1 MKETVRPAKAVD
13 AKKKF
18 SPTRSDKNIHGLR
31 NKPDRQLSSL
41 GDVIGNIRRDGG
53 MPSVENI
60 AAQLSSMH
68 SAQRTPALLA
78 LQQTHGNR
86 YVQRVVSGIQAKLE
100 VGQPMDKYEQEADR
114 VADAVMKM
122 PEPQVQRQTEQEE
135 DEEEKLQTKT
145 IAEQITP
152 LVQKQIGPD
161 EGREDPIQTERASGR
176 TPQVGHSLEAQ
187 IHHLRGGG
195 QPLSAP
201 TCAFFEP
208 RFSYDFSQVRVHTDS
223 KSVEAAGSV
232 NAKAFTIGKDVVF
245 GAGDYSPETLGGRQL
260 LAHEL
265 THVIQQQ
272 AGPLRIQRVT
282 DSVVECNRNGAPA
295 CLLHLHGNETDALNV
310 AERLYCTHC
319 LNLVHINNPR
329 RRFVHVDVTASG
341 NTFTCCADPNRIFSD
356 SAINSDWDGWN
367 DGNFPGHYG
376 VPANMCRDPLC
387 LQHRTE
393 AIAAV
398 IAYRNDSLLPAIN
411 RCREG
416 VGTVSE
422 INTGTSVT
430 GRPVIAFH
438 NNTPGGITP
447 GGPLSIHS
455 YSPGSPGSPGGSEHR
470 VNRATAVLARPP
482 DQRLLQTAFGQ
493 LCQDHGHSDPP
504 NPGCPCTG
512 NLTNLRN
519 PHIQTLRIS
528 DDFILVTNPYDFV
541 AFVRLG
547 RNVVLQASTPAT
559 LTAPAAP
566 RDDGSLS
573 VLLRRGRYI
582 NVEARTGRR
591 NEQEIMGREAL
602 DTALSLRGGLPCR
615 STPTGT
621 GCPACPPPTPSSP
634 SSSTPGGVTTPSSS
648 ITPTPAPEQV
658 QPSMQSVPE
667 VRSQT
672 SDTRVQR
679 DTHPSNAQTEAL
691 RGQYSLNQFTP
702 TTGQDWA
709 EPIRPGFA
717 YNQLIQRRILIGSG
731 TNPPEMD
738 VSGRNSFIQSVR
750 GGTLAAGS
758 QAHRELLISQP
769 QLTERALQD
778 MATASADHLFANNT
792 ELVAE
797 LANRV
802 MPLYLLGQFTP
813 TAGQDWVRVT
823 RTSGRHSHLRR
834 EVADAFGRMQQA
846 ARGAGHHLTLV
857 SATRTFDDQ
866 LRIWNL
872 KMQFDR
878 SRGRF
883 GAFEPTIAPVSTT
896 CASILTPADRSLDEW
911 NTANANHRRCWMALT
926 EGERALEVLKTS
938 SAPGTSRHHWG
949 TDIDLNSVDPQAW
962 ERSPLSGTYTWLTA
976 NAATYGFHQPYTP
989 RQQRGNRGYF
999 EEKWHWS
1006 YTAIAQPLLSEYRRL
1021 LFNPAEFQRGL
1032 QGRNVE
1038 AESFIVSHYQ
1048 EYVGSVAQPS
1058 LLPVTRKDNRA
1069 NADNGDASQIEHRP
1083 NQTSP
1088 VTSNLETGI
1097 NSLKGGGQ
1105 PLSESVRAY
1114 FEPRFGQSFD
1124 QVRLHA
1130 DSHAAEYADALG
1142 ARAFTLG
1149 RDVFFGAGQF
1159 TPENAT
1165 GRQLLAHE
1173 LTHVIQQRHT
1183 GLQIQRHEG
1192 DHSTITSAIDKYR
1205 HTFNHAGISQSTWE
1219 SGFGSANFLGVH
1231 ISGGIHRELAI
1242 RLTNAETFLR
1252 TRYPGLSDSDIATRI
1267 GLRYIE
1273 GRRRPGFAT
1282 GTRRISFH
1290 AFGLAIDVNKRE
1302 NIYIAH
1308 SENEAEIIERA
1319 TRLILGRPI
1328 NIRMDTSGMSVL
1340 ELRNIYQEASDA
1352 LLTYF
1357 RLLGVRHSSAMWLQV
1372 RGQLTDEDA
1381 VERLWDQIS
1390 DDREVLMRQNRG
1402 WDPLER
1408 GFIDLT
1414 EDLVVALT
1422 DSSGGGLHWLGQG
1435 RGGKDLMH
1443 FDWRFGRIRHGHRI

>member
-1 MKETVRPAKAVD
+1 MKETVTLAKDVD
-13 AKKKF
+13 AKKDF
-18 SPTRSDKNIHGLR
+18 SSTRSDKNVHRARNEPEMQLGSLR
-31 NKPDRQLSSL
+31 
-41 GDVIGNIRRDGG
+41 GVIGNIRSNGG
-53 MPSVENI
+53 KPSVESI
-60 AAQLSSMH
+60 ATQLSDM
-68 SAQRTPALLA
+68 SAGRHAPVLLA

-86 YVQRVVSGIQAKLE
+86 YVQRVVTGIQAKLK
-100 VGQPMDKYEQEADR
+100 VGQLGDVYEQEADR
-114 VADAVMKM
+114 VANEVMRM
-122 PEPQVQRQTEQEE
+122 PEPEVQRQVEP
-135 DEEEKLQTKT
+135 EEEEIIQPKPL
-145 IAEQITP
+145 AEEITP
-152 LVQKQIGPD
+152 LVQRQIGPD
-161 EGREDPIQTERASGR
+161 EGREEPIQTERASGR

-187 IHHLRGGG
+187 IHHLRGDD
-195 QPLSAP
+195 QPLPAP
-201 TCAFFEP
+201 TRAFFES
-208 RFSYDFSQVRVHTDS
+208 RFGYDFSQVRVHTNS
-223 KSVEAAGSV
+223 KAVEAARSM
-232 NAKAFTIGKDVVF
+232 NAKAFTLGRAVVF
-245 GAGDYSPETLGGRQL
+245 GAGQYSPDTYGGRQL

-272 AGPLRIQRVT
+272 GRQQRIQRVT

-319 LNLVHINNPR
+319 LNLVHINNPG
-329 RRFVHVDVTASG
+329 RRFVHVDVTAGDS
-341 NTFTCCADPNRIFSD
+341 TFTCCADPNRIFSD
-356 SAINSDWDGWN
+356 SAINSDWNGWN
-367 DGNFPGHYG
+367 HLPGASFPGHYG
-376 VPANMCRDPLC
+376 VPADMCRDPLC
-387 LQHRTE
+387 RQHQNE

-416 VGTVSE
+416 AGTVSE

-438 NNTPGGITP
+438 NNTPGGTTP

-455 YSPGSPGSPGGSEHR
+455 YSPGSPGSPGGREHR
-470 VNRATAVLARPP
+470 VNRATAVRARPP
-482 DQRLLQTAFGQ
+482 DRRVLQTAFGQ
-493 LCQDHGHSDPP
+493 LCQDHGHSNPH

-519 PHIQTLRIS
+519 PHIQTGRIS

-559 LTAPAAP
+559 PTAPAAP

-582 NVEARTGRR
+582 NVEAQTGRR

-615 STPTGT
+615 TTPTGT
-621 GCPACPPPTPSSP
+621 GCPTCPPPTPSSP
-634 SSSTPGGVTTPSSS
+634 SSSTPGGVTTPSPS

-679 DTHPSNAQTEAL
+679 DIHPSNAQTEAL
-691 RGQYSLNQFTP
+691 RRQYSLNQFTP

-709 EPIRPGFA
+709 EPIRPGYA

-731 TNPPEMD
+731 TDPHEMD
-738 VSGRNSFIQSVR
+738 ERERISFIGSVK

-769 QLTERALQD
+769 QLTESILAD
-778 MATASADHLFANNT
+778 MANASADHLFANNA

-797 LANRV
+797 LASRI

-813 TAGQDWVRVT
+813 TGRDWQRVRLA
-823 RTSGRHSHLRR
+823 SGRYSHLRR
-834 EVADAFGRMQQA
+834 EVADAFGRMQRA

-866 LRIWNL
+866 LRIWNQ
-872 KMQFDR
+872 KMRFDR
-878 SRGRF
+878 RRRRF
-883 GAFEPTIAPVSTT
+883 GAFEPTIAPVSTR
-896 CASILTPADRSLDEW
+896 CASILTPADRGLDEW
-911 NTANANHRRCWMALT
+911 DTANANHRRCWMALT
-926 EGERALEVLKTS
+926 EDERALEVLKTS

-962 ERSPLSGTYTWLTA
+962 ERSPLSGTYTWLAA

-989 RQQRGNRGYF
+989 RQQRGTRGYF

-1006 YTAIAQPLLSEYRRL
+1006 YTAIAQPLLSEYQRL

-1058 LLPVTRKDNRA
+1058 LLPVTREDNMENAGKKDTLQVNDRH
-1069 NADNGDASQIEHRP
+1069 DQI
-1083 NQTSP
+1083 SS
-1088 VTSNLETGI
+1088 VTSSLETGI
-1097 NSLKGGGQ
+1097 NSMRGGGQ
-1105 PLSESVRAY
+1105 PLSGSVRAY
-1114 FEPRFGQSFD
+1114 FEPRFGHSFD
-1124 QVRLHA
+1124 QVSIHD

-1183 GLQIQRHEG
+1183 GPQIQRHG
-1192 DHSTITSAIDKYR
+1192 DHSTITSAMDKYR
-1205 HTFNHAGISQSTWE
+1205 HTFAHAGISQSTWE

-1231 ISGGIHRELAI
+1231 ISGGVHRELAD
-1242 RLTNAETFLR
+1242 RLAEAETFLR

-1282 GTRRISFH
+1282 GTSRISFH

-1328 NIRMDTSGMSVL
+1328 NIRMDTSGMSVV

-1352 LLTYF
+1352 LLEYF
-1357 RLLGVRHSSAMWLQV
+1357 RLLGVRHSTAMWLQV
-1372 RGQLTDEDA
+1372 RGRLTDESA

-1422 DSSGGGLHWLGQG
+1422 DSSGGRLHWLGQG
-1435 RGGKDLMH
+1435 RWGKDLMH
-1443 FDWRFGRIRHGHRI
+1443 FDWRSGTIRHGHRI